1 MGLKSWFILKAI
13 KGELPL
19 WMYRPIGEKMADEI
33 GLQTETK
40 EWWKSK
46 TIWTAVV
53 TALLGVAQAV
63 GQQTGH
69 PLQIPSYV
77 YEVLAGLGLYS
88 LRTGDKPI
96 S

>member
-1 MGLKSWFILKAI
+1 MGDA
-13 KGELPL
+13 
-19 WMYRPIGEKMADEI
+19 PIEGK
-33 GLQTETK
+33 K
-40 EWWKSK
+40 WWQSK

-63 GQQTGH
+63 GKATGH
-69 PLQIPSYV
+69 EIEIPSYV

-88 LRTGDKPI
+88 LRTGDQPI